1 MRRNVVSV
9 DQETGE
15 VMDGALVWVS
25 QRAKIREG
33 WFMGFQE
40 AFLELAKDVELA
52 GQPMRVLLVLMSKL
66 DWENFI
72 AFSQGDIAK
81 QLKIRPEAVSRAVR
95 LLREKGVIEA
105 GPVLGNTKTYKLNP
119 GYAWRGSVSNLHKA
133 RAHRLS
139 LAIDNGK
146 GKRT

>member
-25 QRAKIREG
+25 NRPKVREG

-52 GQPMRVLLVLMSKL
+52 GQPMRVLLVLLARL
-66 DWENFI
+66 DWENYI
-72 AFSQGDIAK
+72 
-81 QLKIRPEAVSRAVR
+81 AVSQSEIGKELGLRPNRVSEAFR
-95 LLREKGVIEA
+95 LLREKGVIEL
-105 GPVLGNTKTYKLNP
+105 GPQVGQAKTYRLNP

-133 RAHRLS
+133 RAQRLS
-139 LAIDNGK
+139 LAVDNATSNK
-146 GKRT
+146 